1 MKSVRLKD
9 DDIDRLSV
17 PYGACRNLLPWV
29 LQVIALFAAFYI
41 MVGAARAE
49 EAPSQYDVLVYDPPT
64 EEEYRAVEAAIAMCG
79 KKTHPTIVDP
89 HKVLAL
95 IRLEEV
101 LSIPKQ
107 LRGIFNAI
115 WCIESSMRSES
126 KDGGLILGDGGTSF
140 GPMQMKKG
148 MVHACIDRHGIYADN
163 PRTAPHDLIW
173 AATCWAAR
181 IHAVYHKAKAQCP
194 NRPWQVAEAVISNY
208 ARYSIVKPNG
218 VRAYDC
224 SASSKHY
231 KLLFGS

>member
-1 MKSVRLKD
+1 MKSIRLKD

-17 PYGACRNLLPWV
+17 PYGAFRALVPWLLQA
-29 LQVIALFAAFYI
+29 LALFAALYI

-49 EAPSQYDVLVYDPPT
+49 ELSQYDVLVYDPPT
-64 EEEYRAVEAAIAMCG
+64 EEEYKAVEVAIAKCG
-79 KKTHPTIVDP
+79 KKTHHTIVDP

-101 LSIPKQ
+101 LSIPKE

-148 MVHACIDRHGIYADN
+148 MVETCINRHGVYADD
-163 PRTAPHDLIW
+163 PKAAPHDLIW
-173 AATCWAAR
+173 AATCWAVR
-181 IHAVYHKAKAQCP
+181 IHTAYHKAKVQCP
-194 NRPWQVAEAVISNY
+194 SRPWPVAEAVISNY

-218 VRAYDC
+218 SRAYDC

>member
-1 MKSVRLKD
+1 MKSIRLKD
-9 DDIDRLSV
+9 DDIDRLAV
-17 PYGACRNLLPWV
+17 PYGAVRALLPWM
-29 LQVIALFAAFYI
+29 LQLIALFSAFYI
-41 MVGAARAE
+41 MTGAARSE
-49 EAPSQYDVLVYDPPT
+49 ELTHYDVLVDEPPS
-64 EEEYRAVEAAIAMCG
+64 EEEYKAVEAAIARCG
-79 KKTHPTIVDP
+79 KKTHHTIADP
-89 HKVLAL
+89 YKVLAL

-101 LSIPKQ
+101 MSIPKE

-148 MVHACIDRHGIYADN
+148 MVETCINRHGLYADD
-163 PRTAPHDLIW
+163 PRDAPHDLIW

-181 IHAVYHKAKAQCP
+181 IHTAYHKAKVQCP
-194 NRPWQVAEAVISNY
+194 NRPWPVAEAVISNY

-218 VRAYDC
+218 SRAYDC

>member
-17 PYGACRNLLPWV
+17 PHGAFRTLFPWV

-41 MVGAARAE
+41 MIGVARAE

-79 KKTHPTIVDP
+79 KKTHSKIADP

-101 LSIPKQ
+101 LSIPKE

-181 IHAVYHKAKAQCP
+181 IHAVYPKAKAQCP
-194 NRPWQVAEAVISNY
+194 HRPWQVAEAVISNY
-208 ARYSIVKPNG
+208 SRYSIVKSNG
-218 VRAYDC
+218 SRVYNCA
-224 SASSKHY
+224 ASSKHY

>member
-1 MKSVRLKD
+1 MKSIRLKD

-17 PYGACRNLLPWV
+17 PHGAFRSLLPWM

-49 EAPSQYDVLVYDPPT
+49 EPSQYDVLVYDPPT
-64 EEEYRAVEAAIAMCG
+64 EEEYKAVEAAIALCG
-79 KKTHPTIVDP
+79 KKTHRTIVDP

-95 IRLEEV
+95 IRLEGV
-101 LSIPKQ
+101 MSIPKE
-107 LRGIFNAI
+107 LSGIFNAI

-148 MVHACIDRHGIYADN
+148 MVETCINRHGLYADD
-163 PRTAPHDLIW
+163 PKEAPHDLIW
-173 AATCWAAR
+173 AASCWALR
-181 IHAVYHKAKAQCP
+181 IHTAYRKAKVQCP
-194 NRPWQVAEAVISNY
+194 NRPWPVAEAVISNY
-208 ARYSIVKPNG
+208 SRYSIVKPNG
-218 VRAYDC
+218 SRAYDC